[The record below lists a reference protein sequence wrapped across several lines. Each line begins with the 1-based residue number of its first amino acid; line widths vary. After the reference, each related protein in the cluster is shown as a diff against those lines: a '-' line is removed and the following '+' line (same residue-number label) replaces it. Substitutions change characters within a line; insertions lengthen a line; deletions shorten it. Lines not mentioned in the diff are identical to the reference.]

1 MFEPQGVSSDGRVL
15 GIFRAEGIRPRCAE
29 KLKAAAL
36 TCRLLCL
43 TNLKDTGS
51 GRHRQ
56 GCFDGVAGSL
66 SQTSSFELATSL
78 RMTTQV
84 PCTFVTL
91 AAGAQ
96 FAKIA
101 QWI

>member
-1 MFEPQGVSSDGRVL
+1 VFEQQGVSSDGPAL
-15 GIFRAEGIRPRCAE
+15 GIFRAEGIRPRFAE
-29 KLKAAAL
+29 KLKAAGFDL
-36 TCRLLCL
+36 PSNMFDQPERE
-43 TNLKDTGS
+43 
-51 GRHRQ
+51 RHRQ

-66 SQTSSFELATSL
+66 SQTSSFESATSL
-78 RMTTQV
+78 TMTTQV